1 MSARRR
7 LFAAWDAVLLAA
19 VLFLCGALFW
29 ASGARGSG
37 AVAVVE
43 QNGVELCRIALS
55 AGQEKTT
62 FAVPGGLRVVIAVE
76 NGEAWF
82 ESSCCP
88 DQLCVRSGRLS
99 KTGEAAACLPVG
111 VVLRIEGKAEADAI
125 TG

>member
-1 MSARRR
+1 MCRENCESGTVR
-7 LFAAWDAVLLAA
+7 LRPVSYTHL
-19 VLFLCGALFW
+19 
-29 ASGARGSG
+29 
-37 AVAVVE
+37 
-43 QNGVELCRIALS
+43 
-55 AGQEKTT
+55 EKTT

-99 KTGEAAACLPVG
+99 KTGEAAACLPAG